1 MAMRRMKKEGPEMR
15 RMKKEGT
22 KKESKRMARPTDV
35 FAKNA
40 KKPEADDQPGRMR
53 GAPRRKRKL
62 AGMMI

>member
-1 MAMRRMKKEGPEMR
+1 MAMR

-22 KKESKRMARPTDV
+22 KKEAKRMARPTDV